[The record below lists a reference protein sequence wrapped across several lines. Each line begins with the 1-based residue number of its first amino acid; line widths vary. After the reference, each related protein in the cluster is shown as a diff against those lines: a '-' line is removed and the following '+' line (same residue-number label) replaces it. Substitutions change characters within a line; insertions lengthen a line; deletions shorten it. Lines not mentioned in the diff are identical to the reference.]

1 MPERENTPGDLLF
14 PPFFRTVSGYR
25 SFMQGR
31 FPVPYEQY
39 ARYAKW
45 AALALFLLVAM
56 GAASWGVGGAIAA
69 FLALALFAV
78 LYAKDEIA
86 VHPVTTDEPE
96 KEEPKKKEKPTPQPE
111 EPVRVSSVP
120 GALPATGNS
129 IELKSMLFDRAG
141 EEKKLLEAARSGD
154 LALVTQLVE
163 QGTALDAENHNGV
176 TPLMFAVRGG
186 HAPVVTYLIEQGADV
201 NKKTKNG
208 VTPMRIARDAKAQE
222 MMDLLAAGGA
232 LD

>member
-1 MPERENTPGDLLF
+1 
-14 PPFFRTVSGYR
+14 
-25 SFMQGR
+25 MQGR

-56 GAASWGVGGAIAA
+56 GASSWGVGGAIAA

-86 VHPVTTDEPE
+86 VHPVTEDGPE
-96 KEEPKKKEKPTPQPE
+96 KEVSRKKEKPAGKEAKDEKTVKPTARPE
-111 EPVRVSSVP
+111 EPVRVSTVP
-120 GALPATGNS
+120 GALPSAGNS

-163 QGTALDAENHNGV
+163 QGTALDAENPNGV

-186 HAPVVTYLIEQGADV
+186 HAFVVAYLIEQGADV
-201 NKKTKNG
+201 NKKTKSG
-208 VTPMRIARDAKAQE
+208 VTPMKIAREAKAQE